1 MGDIVTGLIDA
12 ASAILLS
19 AERKIEAASSNISN
33 SSTNGYKRIAIA
45 SEMASPNRQEFDDF
59 PDARQSVDT
68 AQGQLTITEN
78 PLDIA
83 IHGPGYFQLRD
94 GERMVFSRGR
104 SFQLADGG
112 RLVDAEGRVM
122 QQTNGGG
129 DLVSS
134 GGALEVLDD
143 GTVLED
149 GLPIGQLGL
158 WEADQASAVR
168 AIGGTL
174 FAIDEAALVEPAHSQ
189 VRQGFVE
196 SSNVL
201 LSDEMVAMMAAIRQA
216 EGGGRIVQVYDQLM
230 GQAVQTFSRS
240 GR

>member
-1 MGDIVTGLIDA
+1 
-12 ASAILLS
+12 
-19 AERKIEAASSNISN
+19 
-33 SSTNGYKRIAIA
+33 
-45 SEMASPNRQEFDDF
+45 
-59 PDARQSVDT
+59 
-68 AQGQLTITEN
+68 
-78 PLDIA
+78 
-83 IHGPGYFQLRD
+83 
-94 GERMVFSRGR
+94 
-104 SFQLADGG
+104 
-112 RLVDAEGRVM
+112 M
-122 QQTNGGG
+122 QQANGGG